1 MALVTGAGKG
11 IGAAVAAALAAEG
24 ASVGVVDLDE
34 AAARHTVGTIQDA
47 GGRAIA
53 LVGDA
58 SRAADV
64 RAAVAACVERF
75 GGLDLLASLAGVM
88 RYTPV
93 TADDEDAWD
102 LVLATNLKAPFLCAR
117 YAIPEMR
124 RRGGGA
130 IVNVSSVLAFTSQAT
145 LSAYSASKGG
155 VLAMTRSIALEEAAA
170 GIRVNCVAPGTVR
183 TPMLEAVAADVTP
196 GDPQATLD
204 QIARANPIGRLIEP
218 AEVAGLVLFL
228 LSKDAGAITGAC
240 YQIDGGLLA
249 RMPDGTA

>member
-1 MALVTGAGKG
+1 VALVTGAGKG
-11 IGAAVAAALAAEG
+11 IGAAVASALAAEG
-24 ASVGVVDLDE
+24 ASVGVLDLDE
-34 AAARHTVGTIQDA
+34 AAARRTVDSIEQA
-47 GGRAIA
+47 GGRALA
-53 LVGDA
+53 LAGDA
-58 SRAADV
+58 SRAADI
-64 RAAVAACVERF
+64 RAAVGSCVRAF
-75 GGLDLLASLAGVM
+75 GGLDLLASLAGVL
-88 RYTPV
+88 RYTPIV
-93 TADDEDAWD
+93 ADDEEAWD

-155 VLAMTRSIALEEAAA
+155 VLALTRSMALEEAAA
-170 GIRVNCVAPGTVR
+170 EIRVNCVAPGTVR
-183 TPMLEAVAADVTP
+183 TPMLEAVATDATP
-196 GDPQATLD
+196 DDPQATLD

-218 AEVAGLVLFL
+218 SEVAALVLFL